1 MIKFYA
7 VIEKRIIGLGR
18 IVHTASESY
27 EDWTVQETNRGL
39 YKNKEAAE
47 VAAQNLKISYA
58 KSSAQDERDFVV
70 QEIQIKD

>member
-1 MIKFYA
+1 MIKLYA

-47 VAAQNLKISYA
+47 VAAQNFKISYG
-58 KSSAQDERDFVV
+58 KSSSHEEKEFVV